1 MKFQNRQQIIL
12 ENLDTG
18 EHIQVT
24 IVQYDSKMGF
34 WAIDSEDTW
43 NWYHEESNA
52 EFGWKGPYY
61 KFVKKVK
68 KNGNRKV

>member
-61 KFVKKVK
+61 
-68 KNGNRKV
+68 